1 MKKNKLMAGVLA
13 SIMLLSTACGSAQT
27 TVDSSAAEKSAAEE
41 TAGATQQSTEAA
53 AQSSESADAADSNGT
68 VHPCRIVQPGTLCDD
83 YETGI
88 AAVNQKLKEDG
99 VDIEVEVIKIPW
111 DSYNEKLNLML
122 STGEPFEILQVMQ
135 DVKNISSIA
144 TMGAIIPVTDYI
156 DKYPDLKNKFDDVA
170 WRSTLYNGEYWAI
183 PDYWCTFDK
192 TMSYMI
198 YRSDIAEKVGYE
210 EFPDTLDGIMDLMKK
225 SQDAIKEENGMTAYN
240 WFHQI
245 QDTPHWLHRSYDT
258 YPFYVENSLGVVLAR
273 QDGTIDSYYESE
285 EFKQDANTYYKMYH
299 DGLIDPDILSLD
311 HQHQYD
317 EADFGA
323 FLPSQTFDPNE
334 QINIK
339 RNTGVD
345 AETLWARTFPDKPD
359 MIYTYG
365 QNMNA
370 VSSTSEDPETAFKF
384 FNWLYA
390 SQENFDLFH
399 YGVEGTHY
407 TLDENG
413 RIDQVLNESGTAIY
427 NMETWQT
434 GYVPYI
440 RYTKDT
446 TENYIDYYTYKSD
459 NYVVSPI
466 AGFIFDASNVQ
477 SELTNLQTELMAS
490 IYPIKVGMVSYDEN
504 IDNAIAKLKAAG
516 LDTYLEEYRKQ
527 FAEYLKANPDVLE
540 EAKGNQT
547 K

>member
-1 MKKNKLMAGVLA
+1 
-13 SIMLLSTACGSAQT
+13 
-27 TVDSSAAEKSAAEE
+27 
-41 TAGATQQSTEAA
+41 
-53 AQSSESADAADSNGT
+53 
-68 VHPCRIVQPGTLCDD
+68 
-83 YETGI
+83 
-88 AAVNQKLKEDG
+88 
-99 VDIEVEVIKIPW
+99 
-111 DSYNEKLNLML
+111 
-122 STGEPFEILQVMQ
+122 
-135 DVKNISSIA
+135 
-144 TMGAIIPVTDYI
+144 
-156 DKYPDLKNKFDDVA
+156 
-170 WRSTLYNGEYWAI
+170 
-183 PDYWCTFDK
+183 
-192 TMSYMI
+192 
-198 YRSDIAEKVGYE
+198 
-210 EFPDTLDGIMDLMKK
+210 
-225 SQDAIKEENGMTAYN
+225 
-240 WFHQI
+240 
-245 QDTPHWLHRSYDT
+245 
-258 YPFYVENSLGVVLAR
+258 
-273 QDGTIDSYYESE
+273 
-285 EFKQDANTYYKMYH
+285 
-299 DGLIDPDILSLD
+299 
-311 HQHQYD
+311 
-317 EADFGA
+317 
-323 FLPSQTFDPNE
+323 
-334 QINIK
+334 
-339 RNTGVD
+339 
-345 AETLWARTFPDKPD
+345 

-477 SELTNLQTELMAS
+477 SELTNLQTELIAS

>member
-192 TMSYMI
+192 TRRDQRRKWYDGVQLVP
-198 YRSDIAEKVGYE
+198 SDSGY
-210 EFPDTLDGIMDLMKK
+210 
-225 SQDAIKEENGMTAYN
+225 SA
-240 WFHQI
+240 
-245 QDTPHWLHRSYDT
+245 
-258 YPFYVENSLGVVLAR
+258 LAA
-273 QDGTIDSYYESE
+273 Q
-285 EFKQDANTYYKMYH
+285 
-299 DGLIDPDILSLD
+299 
-311 HQHQYD
+311 
-317 EADFGA
+317 
-323 FLPSQTFDPNE
+323 
-334 QINIK
+334 
-339 RNTGVD
+339 
-345 AETLWARTFPDKPD
+345 
-359 MIYTYG
+359 
-365 QNMNA
+365 
-370 VSSTSEDPETAFKF
+370 
-384 FNWLYA
+384 
-390 SQENFDLFH
+390 
-399 YGVEGTHY
+399 
-407 TLDENG
+407 
-413 RIDQVLNESGTAIY
+413 
-427 NMETWQT
+427 
-434 GYVPYI
+434 
-440 RYTKDT
+440 
-446 TENYIDYYTYKSD
+446 
-459 NYVVSPI
+459 
-466 AGFIFDASNVQ
+466 
-477 SELTNLQTELMAS
+477 
-490 IYPIKVGMVSYDEN
+490 
-504 IDNAIAKLKAAG
+504 KL
-516 LDTYLEEYRKQ
+516 
-527 FAEYLKANPDVLE
+527 
-540 EAKGNQT
+540 
-547 K
+547 